1 MRATRTMAVSAML
14 ACLAAAPAAAWGP
27 EGHSIVAEI
36 AQRRLSPEA
45 AAMVADLLGRGH
57 SLASI
62 ASWADDYRA
71 LHLDS
76 AGWHFVDIP
85 LAAEDYEEGRDC
97 AQTPQGDCV
106 IHELSRSL
114 RDLTDPTLPPAQRR
128 DALKFVVHLVGDV
141 NQPLHTVG
149 ELRGYNDLS
158 VCYFSS
164 PAKNDCLPTNLHIVW
179 DVGLIRSIFWDWGGY
194 VDYLE
199 TDWLPTHNDPAL
211 DAGTPVDW
219 ALEAHR
225 AARNVAVA
233 GVAMDAHLGADYLA
247 AVRPTLDRQ
256 LAAAGLRLARTLNE
270 ALK

>member
-1 MRATRTMAVSAML
+1 MGKLVL
-14 ACLAAAPAAAWGP
+14 ACLIQFALLTQAHAWGP

-45 AAMVADLLGRGH
+45 AAKVREILGENA

-62 ASWADDYRA
+62 ASWADDYHA

-85 LAAEDYEEGRDC
+85 LAADDYEEGRDC
-97 AQTPQGDCV
+97 TLTPQGDCV
-106 IHELSRSL
+106 IHELTRSL
-114 RDLTDPTLPPAQRR
+114 RDLSDPALTAAQRR
-128 DALKFVVHLVGDV
+128 DALKFVVHLVGDI

-149 ELRGYNDLS
+149 ELRGYNDLA

-164 PAKNDCLPTNLHIVW
+164 PAKNDCVATNLHIVW
-179 DVGLIRSIFWDWGGY
+179 DVGLIRATFWDWGGY

-199 TDWLPTHNDPAL
+199 TDWLPAHNDPGL

-225 AARNVAVA
+225 AARGIAVA
-233 GVAMDAHLGADYLA
+233 GVTMDAHLGADYLA

-256 LAAAGLRLARTLNE
+256 LAVAGLRLARTLND